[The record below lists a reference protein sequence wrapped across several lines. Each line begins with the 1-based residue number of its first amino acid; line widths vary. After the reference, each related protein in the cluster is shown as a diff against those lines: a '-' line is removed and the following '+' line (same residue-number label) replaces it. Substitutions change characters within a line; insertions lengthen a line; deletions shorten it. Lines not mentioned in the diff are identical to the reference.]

1 VTLQA
6 IEPIG
11 WKPAKGYA
19 HAMRWTD
26 RLSVAGIMSTDPTT
40 GEMVAAGDFAGQ
52 WSQIWKNLGE
62 VLEAA
67 DASFQDVT
75 TLRIYLTDFD
85 DYHNAIRDLGKPWR
99 AAFGE
104 HLPAITMV
112 QVAALLHA
120 DAQIEV
126 EAEALIRNGN

>member
-1 VTLQA
+1 
-6 IEPIG
+6 
-11 WKPAKGYA
+11 
-19 HAMRWTD
+19 
-26 RLSVAGIMSTDPTT
+26 
-40 GEMVAAGDFAGQ
+40 MVAAGDFAGQ